1 MAHEFRFLSPGMQ
14 KQCASMR
21 RAMDR
26 HISSIAKTPAEIND
40 ADNMACIRIWK
51 PGKFSAGDANTAPD
65 VRMHEDIPYKCFQ
78 SHDSTANPAW
88 NPKDA
93 PALWIQYHGT
103 TPETARPYI
112 APTGAH
118 DMYKAGEYMIWT
130 DGTVKHATQDTAYGP
145 DVWPDAWEDA

>member
-1 MAHEFRFLSPGMQ
+1 MTEAQRAQFF
-14 KQCASMR
+14 AMR
-21 RAMDR
+21 KALDGFVAK
-26 HISSIAKTPAEIND
+26 IAESPAEINENL
-40 ADNMACIRIWK
+40 AAIRIWK

-88 NPKDA
+88 KPKNT

-118 DMYKAGEYMIWT
+118 DMYKTGEYMIWT
-130 DGTVKHATQDTAYGP
+130 DGSVKHATQDTPYGP